1 MMEKMSPVLTEANLI
16 SIRRNLH
23 QIPEPALKEVKTQ
36 AYVLKVIS
44 GMNQEFLQ
52 VRVPENLS
60 TAVLVLVSGFRPR
73 RTIAYR
79 ADMDALPIEEKTDL
93 PFSSTNPGYM
103 HACGHDIHMA
113 VALGV
118 LSYFSVH
125 QPEDNL
131 IFFFQ
136 PAEEAESGAKRAYES
151 GIFTGEWKPDE
162 FYALHDTP
170 DLPAGQIGCRMGTL
184 FAGTTEVTIDIEGVG
199 GHAAFPQDSKDA
211 LMAAAALIMQAQ
223 TIISRGIDP
232 VQGGVLTLGKIQAGR
247 ARNIIAGHAHIEGTI
262 RGLSQ
267 NTIQR
272 IDDQLLALCRGLEE
286 AYSVTVSCRLHQG
299 GYLPVV
305 NDPHLTKNLIH
316 IMKALPGVDYSTVEP
331 AMTGEDFGYLLAR
344 FPGTMFWLG
353 VDDESCL
360 HTATFNPK
368 ESAIGKGVEAV
379 CSFISE
385 RMHEV

>member
-79 ADMDALPIEEKTDL
+79 ADLDALPIEEKTDL

-103 HACGHDIHMA
+103 HACGHDIHLA

-136 PAEEAESGAKRAYES
+136 PAEETESGAKRAYES

-162 FYALHDTP
+162 F
-170 DLPAGQIGCRMGTL
+170 
-184 FAGTTEVTIDIEGVG
+184 
-199 GHAAFPQDSKDA
+199 
-211 LMAAAALIMQAQ
+211 
-223 TIISRGIDP
+223 
-232 VQGGVLTLGKIQAGR
+232 
-247 ARNIIAGHAHIEGTI
+247 
-262 RGLSQ
+262 
-267 NTIQR
+267 
-272 IDDQLLALCRGLEE
+272 
-286 AYSVTVSCRLHQG
+286 
-299 GYLPVV
+299 
-305 NDPHLTKNLIH
+305 
-316 IMKALPGVDYSTVEP
+316 
-331 AMTGEDFGYLLAR
+331 
-344 FPGTMFWLG
+344 
-353 VDDESCL
+353 
-360 HTATFNPK
+360 
-368 ESAIGKGVEAV
+368 
-379 CSFISE
+379 
-385 RMHEV
+385 